1 MSEQADLLTP
11 AKQPVLLNTAHAR
24 DMLHKRYPAGEWAL
38 LEEVAPAT
46 GGGTRYAD
54 AVAVNLWQSRGHA
67 VHGFEIKV
75 GRGDWL
81 KELKDPS
88 KAEPVYRYCDHWW
101 IVAPKGIVK
110 DGELPPT
117 WGLLELR
124 ESGLVQVVA
133 APRLEPQPLTRA
145 FFASLMRRGY
155 EQLDRLSERKHKHAI
170 DAARSAINESVR
182 QGVEH
187 STRRHKELLDKVAKF
202 EAETGLSFDG
212 YAGPPAAAIKLAM
225 NLQKLD
231 GWSGDKRLSQLT
243 HLAEQLERAA
253 KTVHEAVALTKLQ
266 QEADQTGVLL
276 TPSKE

>member
-1 MSEQADLLTP
+1 MAEQADLLIEP
-11 AKQPVLLNTAHAR
+11 AKQPVVLNTAHAR
-24 DMLHKRYPAGEWAL
+24 DMLHKRYPPGEWAL
-38 LEEVAPAT
+38 MEEVAPAT

-54 AVAVNLWQSRGHA
+54 AVAVNLWSSRGHA

-133 APRLEPQPLTRA
+133 APRLEPQPLNRA
-145 FFASLMRRGY
+145 FFASLMRRGH
-155 EQLDRLSERKHKHAI
+155 EQLEQL
-170 DAARSAINESVR
+170 AARKQHRAIADARAQIADEVR
-182 QGVEH
+182 RGIEY
-187 STRRHKELLDKVAKF
+187 STRQHKELQAKVAKF
-202 EAETGLSFDG
+202 EAETGLSFES
-212 YAGPPAAAIKLAM
+212 YMGPPSHAIKLALA
-225 NLQKLD
+225 LQKLD
-231 GWSGDKRLSQLT
+231 GYTGDRRLGQLT
-243 HLAEQLERAA
+243 HLAEQLEKAA
-253 KTVHEAVALTKLQ
+253 KTVHEAVAQSKLQ
-266 QEADQTGVLL
+266 QEAEHV
-276 TPSKE
+276 